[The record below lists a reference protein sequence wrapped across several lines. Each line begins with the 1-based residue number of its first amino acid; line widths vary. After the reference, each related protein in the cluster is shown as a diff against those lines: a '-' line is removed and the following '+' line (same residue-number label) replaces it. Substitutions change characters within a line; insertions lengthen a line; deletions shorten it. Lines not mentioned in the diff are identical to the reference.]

1 MTATT
6 PQVRHP
12 LDPLTGEEIA
22 RARAVLVAAGH
33 VGESTRFPSVLL
45 LEPPKAEVRAF
56 TEGVAFSRRVIAVVL
71 DIATG
76 VAAEAVVDLVAEE
89 VADWRELA
97 AGAGQPAVLLEEYD
111 RSADL
116 VRADERW
123 QNALRRRGVEN
134 FELAFVAPLS
144 PGFFDYPEEKNR
156 RVLRALTFLRDH
168 EEDSPWAHPVEGL
181 LAKVDLIT
189 GEVISVDDVGDV
201 PVPAEHGNFDA
212 EHVGPARTTLKPIEI
227 TQPEGVS
234 FAVDGNEVT
243 WENWRFRVGFNAR
256 EGLTLHRIEFAEK
269 PGEYLSVA
277 NRASMAEMVVP
288 YGDPAPWRYW
298 ISYFDAGE
306 YLLGKN
312 SNSLKLGCDCLG
324 VIHYFDA
331 VVADDHANAVT
342 IPQAICMHEEDYG
355 ILWKH
360 TNILTGATEV
370 RRSRRLVV
378 SFFATIGN
386 YDYGFFWYFYLDGSI
401 QLEAKATGIVFCGS
415 AEPGSTSPYAAEIAP
430 GLMAPVHQHLF
441 CARLDMEVAGEHN
454 TVDEV
459 DVVGIPMGQDNPYG
473 NAFTTTTTPLT
484 KESEAQR
491 LADASRARSWIVRSG
506 DSVNRL
512 GKPRAYQL
520 MPHVG
525 PTLMAQPEAT
535 VSARAAFATKHL
547 WVTKHDDEQLYP
559 AGNFPNQ
566 HPGGSGLPEWT
577 KADRKIEDED
587 IVLWHVFGPTHVPRP
602 EDWPVMPVDYSGF
615 MLRPHGFC
623 DRNPAL
629 DLPDGAKS
637 CSHCPPGQCTCNH

>member
-1 MTATT
+1 M
-6 PQVRHP
+6 
-12 LDPLTGEEIA
+12 
-22 RARAVLVAAGH
+22 RAVLVEAGR

-45 LEPPKAEVRAF
+45 LEPPKSEVRAF
-56 TEGVAFSRRVIAVVL
+56 TDGALISRRAQAVLL
-71 DIATG
+71 DTATG
-76 VAAEAVVDLVAEE
+76 AAAEAVVDLVAGAL
-89 VADWRELA
+89 VDWRELA
-97 AGAGQPAVLLEEYD
+97 PGTGQPAVLFEEYD

-116 VRADERW
+116 VRADPRW
-123 QNALRRRGVEN
+123 QAALRRRGVED
-134 FELAFVAPLS
+134 FSLAFVAPLS
-144 PGFFDYPEEKNR
+144 PGFFDHPEERGR

-168 EEDSPWAHPVEGL
+168 VEDSPWAHPVEGL
-181 LAKVDLIT
+181 LAKVDLIS
-189 GEVISVDDVGDV
+189 GEVISVVDEGDV
-201 PVPAEHGNFDA
+201 PVPHEHGNFDA

-227 TQPEGVS
+227 TQPDGVS
-234 FAVDGNEVT
+234 FTVEGNEVT

-256 EGLTLHRIEFAEK
+256 EGLTLHRVEFAENS
-269 PGEYLSVA
+269 GEHRPVI

-312 SNSLKLGCDCLG
+312 ANSLKLGCDCLG

-331 VVADDHANAVT
+331 VVADDHSNPVT

-386 YDYGFFWYFYLDGSI
+386 YDYGFFWYFYLDGTI

-415 AEPGSTSPYAAEIAP
+415 AEPGTVSPYAAEIAP

-441 CARLDMEVAGEHN
+441 CARLDMEVAGERN

-459 DVVGIPMGQDNPYG
+459 DVVGIPIGPDNPYG
-473 NAFTTTTTPLT
+473 NAFTTTVTPLT
-484 KESEAQR
+484 RESQAQR
-491 LADASRARSWIVRSG
+491 LADPARGRSWLIRNE
-506 DSVNRL
+506 DSRNRL

-520 MPHVG
+520 VPNPG
-525 PTLMAQPEAT
+525 PTLLAQPEAT
-535 VSARAAFATKHL
+535 VATRAAFATKHL
-547 WVTKHDDEQLYP
+547 WVTRHDDAERFP
-559 AGNFPNQ
+559 AGDYPNQ
-566 HPGGSGLPEWT
+566 NPGNDGLAVWT
-577 KADRKIEDED
+577 RADRELTEEDL
-587 IVLWHVFGPTHVPRP
+587 VLWHVFGPTHVPRP

-629 DLPDGAKS
+629 DLPDGTAS
-637 CSHCPPGQCTCNH
+637 RAHCPPGQCACNH

>member
-1 MTATT
+1 MTATRA
-6 PQVRHP
+6 QVRHP
-12 LDPLTGEEIA
+12 LDPLSGEEIA
-22 RARAVLVAAGH
+22 RVRAVLVAAGR
-33 VGESTRFPSVLL
+33 VGETTRFPSVLL
-45 LEPPKAEVRAF
+45 VEPPKAEVRGYR
-56 TEGVAFSRRVIAVVL
+56 EGAVFSRRAQAVVL
-71 DIATG
+71 DVATG
-76 VAAEAVVDLVAEE
+76 VASEAVVDLVVGELLS
-89 VADWRELA
+89 WRDLA
-97 AGAGQPAVLLEEYD
+97 AGEGQPAVLFEEYD

-123 QNALRRRGVEN
+123 QAALRRRGIED
-134 FELAFVAPLS
+134 FSLAFVAPLS
-144 PGFFDYPEEKNR
+144 PGFFDYPEEKGR
-156 RVLRALTFLRDH
+156 RVLRALTFLRDF

-189 GEVISVDDVGDV
+189 GEVISVDDSGNV

-212 EHVGPARTTLKPIEI
+212 AHVGPARTTLKPIEI

-234 FAVDGNEVT
+234 YTVDGNEVT
-243 WENWRFRVGFNAR
+243 WEGWRFRVGFNAR
-256 EGLTLHRIEFAEK
+256 EGLTLHRIEFD
-269 PGEYLSVA
+269 GDSVA
-277 NRASMAEMVVP
+277 HRVSMAEMVVP

-312 SNSLKLGCDCLG
+312 ANSLKLGCDCLG

-386 YDYGFFWYFYLDGSI
+386 YDYGFFWYFYLDGTI

-415 AEPGSTSPYAAEIAP
+415 AEPGTTSPYAAEIAP

-441 CARLDMEVAGEHN
+441 CARLDMEVAGERN

-459 DVVGIPMGQDNPYG
+459 DVVGIPTGPDNPYG
-473 NAFTTTTTPLT
+473 NAFTTTTTTLAS
-484 KESEAQR
+484 ESGAQR
-491 LADASRARSWIVRSG
+491 VADATKARTWVIRN
-506 DSVNRL
+506 DDNTNRL

-520 MPHVG
+520 MPHTG
-525 PTLMAQPEAT
+525 PTLLAQPDST
-535 VSARAAFATKHL
+535 VAARAAFATKHL
-547 WVTKHDDEQLYP
+547 WVTQHDEAENYP
-559 AGNFPNQ
+559 AGDYPNQ
-566 HPGGSGLPEWT
+566 HPGQSGLPTWT
-577 KADRKIEDED
+577 KADRDLENQDL
-587 IVLWHVFGPTHVPRP
+587 VLWHVFGPTHVPRP

-615 MLRPHGFC
+615 TLRPHGFR

-637 CSHCPPGQCTCNH
+637 CSHCPPGQCHCGH